1 MLNFSYKAN
10 LIVYDF
16 LLSKLRKLFRY
27 TENQEWYF
35 SEFDSSFNRWMKLR
49 MYLKFDKLR
58 APYQEN
64 ALEITK

>member
-27 TENQEWYF
+27 TENQELYF
-35 SEFDSSFNRWMKLR
+35 SEFDSSFNR
-49 MYLKFDKLR
+49 
-58 APYQEN
+58 
-64 ALEITK
+64 